1 MLQRIAP
8 AKINLGLRVLR
19 KRPDGFHDIETVFIR
34 IPWADILRVETANTL
49 RFSCSDPAL
58 RSDETNLVVRAARL
72 LGESLGIETRA
83 SIHLD
88 KHLPTGAGL
97 GGGSS
102 DAATTLVLLNKL
114 WRADATDLTSL
125 GARLGSD
132 VPFFLGPE
140 AAYGTGRGEMLETL
154 VNPETRETYRPP
166 FPLVI
171 AVPAVAVST
180 ALAYSLVKPNPASRP
195 DLRAIV
201 LSNDL
206 DRWRREL
213 TNDFEEPICARFP
226 AIAAV
231 RNALSDSGAEYVAM
245 SGSGSAVFAFFE
257 DDATATAAAEAMR
270 WSGHRVWHGRV

>member
-1 MLQRIAP
+1 
-8 AKINLGLRVLR
+8 VLR
-19 KRPDGFHDIETVFIR
+19 KRSDGFHDVETVFIR
-34 IPWADILRVETANTL
+34 VPWADILRAETATTL
-49 RFSCSDPAL
+49 RYSCSDPAL
-58 RSDETNLVVRAARL
+58 PSGETNLVVRAARL
-72 LGESLGIETRA
+72 LGDALGIEPRA

-114 WRADATDLTSL
+114 WRADATDLVSI

-140 AAYGTGRGEMLETL
+140 AAYGTRRGEMLEML
-154 VNPETRETYRPP
+154 MDPETREPYRPP

-171 AVPAVAVST
+171 AVPAVSVST
-180 ALAYSLVKPNPASRP
+180 ALAYSLVTPKPERRP
-195 DLRAIV
+195 DLREIV

-206 DRWRREL
+206 ERWRREL
-213 TNDFEEPICARFP
+213 ANDFEGPVFEQFP

-231 RNALSDSGAEYVAM
+231 RNALSDSGADYVSM
-245 SGSGSAVFAFFE
+245 SGSGSAVYAFFE
-257 DDATATAAAEAMR
+257 DDTTATAAAEAMR